1 MYIIKI
7 KIEYERKN
15 TDLELQ
21 TNYAAKIKTKKPW
34 EQSQIFFIFLQNNAQ
49 NVTVDLLHMG
59 FGGALGGAPC
69 RKNGQKKMLR
79 ST

>member
-1 MYIIKI
+1 M
-7 KIEYERKN
+7 

-21 TNYAAKIKTKKPW
+21 TNYSETIKTKRNPRTGFIYFLFFCKTM
-34 EQSQIFFIFLQNNAQ
+34 QI
-49 NVTVDLLHMG
+49 VTVDLLHMG

-69 RKNGQKKMLR
+69 RKKGQKNMLR